1 LACPDHDLAISIV
14 SGTRKPHEYDI
25 PTDDDSESTPQ
36 AIGSYLS
43 DAPELDLITID
54 IAQIVD
60 CLYRISI
67 NLRAHSSGNRYAK
80 AAAFDTSSFLPFDT
94 EYVREKFPEA
104 KNQLCS
110 RMGKA
115 ISKRRQYLKY
125 REHHAAKLA
134 QGLPEHKDTNT
145 AFSETTASTFIDPLA
160 TPAIARREAESAD
173 ISNVADTVSE
183 TTYATI
189 LGGSERLRLPRMPKE
204 ASTGQAFECP
214 ICRKIAQFET
224 TRTTHSWMK
233 HVFSDLQ
240 PYICT
245 FEECDKEEETF
256 ESRHRW
262 FAHELRFHRRLWT
275 CYGHCDQ
282 KFPSGTLFREHVR
295 KSRHIAAN
303 QLPAL
308 AEMCE
313 GPIDV
318 ASKTRCPLCRAEVTG
333 IKKLEKHIGRHM
345 EEVAL
350 FALPTS
356 SFDSEQEMESAT
368 SDSDDGSPDR
378 QPVNVEALSKD
389 KPEGPSAVRD
399 STFPYLAKA
408 KMSYHADPSHPREIS
423 FVKSEILAVAANRIR
438 PSWWE
443 AKRENGEIGMV
454 RSSCLDILQ
463 TGNEA
468 VAGMMIGDAEADA
481 EYPYRARAIYSYD
494 ANPDDPNELSFA
506 QYETMAVSDVSERW
520 WPARR
525 ENGETGIVPS
535 NYVILL

>member
-1 LACPDHDLAISIV
+1 M
-14 SGTRKPHEYDI
+14 RKPHEHDI
-25 PTDDDSESTPQ
+25 PTDDDSESIPQ

-67 NLRAHSSGNRYAK
+67 SLRAHSSVNRYAK

-134 QGLPEHKDTNT
+134 QGLPEHKDINI
-145 AFSETTASTFIDPLA
+145 ALSETTASTFIDPLA
-160 TPAIARREAESAD
+160 TPEITRREAESAD
-173 ISNVADTVSE
+173 ISNIADTMSE
-183 TTYATI
+183 TTYTTI
-189 LGGSERLRLPRMPKE
+189 LGDSERLRLPRMPKE
-204 ASTGQAFECP
+204 ASIGQAFECP
-214 ICRKIAQFET
+214 LCRKIVQFET

-282 KFPSGTLFREHVR
+282 KFSSGTSFREHVR
-295 KSRHIAAN
+295 KSRHIAEN

-318 ASKTRCPLCRAEVTG
+318 ASKTRCPLCLAEVTG

-345 EEVAL
+345 EDVAL

-356 SFDSEQEMESAT
+356 SFDDDSPARES
-368 SDSDDGSPDR
+368 
-378 QPVNVEALSKD
+378 VNAEPLSKD
-389 KPEGPSAVRD
+389 KPEGSPAVRT
-399 STFPYLAKA
+399 SRYPYLAKA
-408 KMSYHADPSHPREIS
+408 KMSYRADPSHPREIS
-423 FVKSEILAVAANRIR
+423 FVKSEILAIATNRTQS
-438 PSWWE
+438 SWWE

-454 RSSCLDILQ
+454 RSSYLDI
-463 TGNEA
+463 EEMEDKA
-468 VAGMMIGDAEADA
+468 VAGRMIRDAETDRD
-481 EYPYRARAIYSYD
+481 YPYLAKAIYSYD
-494 ANPDDPNELSFA
+494 ANPDKADEISFTKG
-506 QYETMAVSDVSERW
+506 EIMAVSDVSGRW
-520 WPARR
+520 RKVR
-525 ENGETGIVPS
+525 KGNGETGIAPS
-535 NYVILL
+535 HYLIPF